1 MIRLEVL
8 TSQAFVMGT
17 KTNGSIVR
25 RRMKELLDFIVI
37 TKNLIV
43 HLWTASLDYMFVE
56 IIASLSN
63 ASKQSSA

>member
-8 TSQAFVMGT
+8 TSKAFVMGT

-25 RRMKELLDFIVI
+25 RRMKELLDLIVI

-43 HLWTASLDYMFVE
+43 HL
-56 IIASLSN
+56 
-63 ASKQSSA
+63 